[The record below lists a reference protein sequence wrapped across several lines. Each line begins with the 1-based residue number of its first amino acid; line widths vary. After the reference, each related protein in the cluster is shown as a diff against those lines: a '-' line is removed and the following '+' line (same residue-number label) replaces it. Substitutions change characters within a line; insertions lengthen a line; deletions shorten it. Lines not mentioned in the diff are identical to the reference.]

1 MSFYVA
7 DPVKESSTIYDAF
20 VAKEQEKRQ
29 EKFVD
34 KLDAREG
41 SGKENADGV
50 QKKKTAVKNG
60 KKPEHDRRKLAFE
73 EAVKEVSRRGPG
85 PSCSNLVMSLI
96 KERLHLQMHFT
107 HKLHFFFFFF
117 IFFFSFFCYYED
129 LLYCAKAAH
138 ILSTKIIAYF
148 YVYKDFFFG
157 G

>member
-85 PSCSNLVMSLI
+85 SSCSNLMISLI
-96 KERLHLQMHFT
+96 EEILHFQVHFT
-107 HKLHFFFFFF
+107 QKLHFFFFFF
-117 IFFFSFFCYYED
+117 SNVRIFYY
-129 LLYCAKAAH
+129 AKAAH
-138 ILSTKIIAYF
+138 ILSTKNIAYF
-148 YVYKDFFFG
+148 YVYKDLFWWLVVNDDYM
-157 G
+157 